1 MEPAPGLMLP
11 VQSPPV
17 TRTPITAQRQVTE
30 VGVEA
35 SQSECDG
42 YTGLAQQMCYAVKYG
57 ISS

>member
-1 MEPAPGLMLP
+1 MLP